1 MDYLHANTKIIKW
14 EKTLSTREI
23 QVLNHL
29 VNERKEAQKVVDES
43 AKSLEEHLHIFR
55 EQCDGLVAAAIF
67 VPSVT
72 SLSVEID
79 TLKFCI
85 DKEVEFFPESLRE
98 AHSKVIGDYST
109 AAIRAL
115 AAGEE
120 FVERAYTLEPYSPCE
135 GEREE
140 IRLSSTEDSNS

>member
-1 MDYLHANTKIIKW
+1 MRG
-14 EKTLSTREI
+14 ST
-23 QVLNHL
+23 VY
-29 VNERKEAQKVVDES
+29 
-43 AKSLEEHLHIFR
+43 R

-120 FVERAYTLEPYSPCE
+120 FVERATGVNIYPLSPFSSCE
-135 GEREE
+135 GEKEE
-140 IRLSSTEDSNS
+140 IQLLST

>member
-1 MDYLHANTKIIKW
+1 M
-14 EKTLSTREI
+14 LSAEFHK
-23 QVLNHL
+23 LSSC
-29 VNERKEAQKVVDES
+29 VDE
-43 AKSLEEHLHIFR
+43 
-55 EQCDGLVAAAIF
+55 
-67 VPSVT
+67 
-72 SLSVEID
+72 
-79 TLKFCI
+79 
-85 DKEVEFFPESLRE
+85 EVEFFPESLRE

-115 AAGEE
+115 AAGKE